1 MTAWAIQKQEQ
12 RAENLLKHTLIH
24 CLTGVI
30 NKKIKLNPSKFQVGL
45 FINVNTA
52 KAITLKLGRAP
63 LTVSNEVK
71 LLGLTFDRKLTSRY
85 LIDNIRH
92 RMWLRPIAPYG
103 APAYYS
109 AAKTHINRI
118 QVIQNSALRVAL
130 RRNRRTHIEDLHEEG
145 SLVPLHAEAPRSS
158 HRFME
163 KKVDDSLIQR
173 LLIEHRIMLNYDRYR
188 MARPSKTPTDL
199 IPDYLELL

>member
-1 MTAWAIQKQEQ
+1 
-12 RAENLLKHTLIH
+12 
-24 CLTGVI
+24 
-30 NKKIKLNPSKFQVGL
+30 
-45 FINVNTA
+45 
-52 KAITLKLGRAP
+52 
-63 LTVSNEVK
+63 
-71 LLGLTFDRKLTSRY
+71 
-85 LIDNIRH
+85 
-92 RMWLRPIAPYG
+92 MWLRPIAPYG

-145 SLVPLHAEAPRSS
+145 SLVPLNAEALRSS
-158 HRFME
+158 HRLME

-173 LLIEHRIMLNYDRYR
+173 LLIEHRIMSNYDRYR
-188 MARPSKTPTDL
+188 MARPPKTPIDL